1 MVKTW
6 TTLQPCALHINA
18 LLLVQSQ
25 CTPSLLLAGLSF
37 SYRLSSTNLCC
48 SSSRSK
54 TPWGLWIMFWLIMLR
69 PGRVWLRR
77 IHAGGIWLPFAW
89 TGCGSSTLTNSTQY
103 DFSWTNMFTCIL
115 KVWFCQTTT
124 INQFSFTSCKHTD
137 RKSTSS
143 HLEAK
148 FLFISLSHLL
158 CHMSEVEVGT
168 WRQKPQQRITKTW
181 RKDQCHKCAVGRY
194 SLVSCLCKYSKST
207 HN

>member
-1 MVKTW
+1 MGATPPI
-6 TTLQPCALHINA
+6 QPSTAG
-18 LLLVQSQ
+18 
-25 CTPSLLLAGLSF
+25 SLGGV
-37 SYRLSSTNLCC
+37 
-48 SSSRSK
+48 RSGSHRRVDRK
-54 TPWGLWIMFWLIMLR
+54 TPALGRRLW
-69 PGRVWLRR
+69 
-77 IHAGGIWLPFAW
+77 A
-89 TGCGSSTLTNSTQY
+89 TLTNSTQY

-181 RKDQCHKCAVGRY
+181 RKDQCHKRAVGRY
-194 SLVSCLCKYSKST
+194 SLVTVSVSNPNQLTTNRVRKLSRCLAK
-207 HN
+207 